1 MTEPLPDASTAA
13 QYDTKGPHLSRSRL
27 AGRIGVSLVVACTVE
42 STPNLTKATDD
53 VVLVTK
59 VTSPPPAMVALAEFE
74 EAWIATVLPIG

>member
-1 MTEPLPDASTAA
+1 M
-13 QYDTKGPHLSRSRL
+13 
-27 AGRIGVSLVVACTVE
+27 SLVVACTVE